1 MSKVYFTRFNSKSNR
16 TNIPN
21 KIKMLFDKI
30 EGEKYIENGGNIA
43 VKLHFGE
50 KGNTTYTHPVFVRQI
65 VDKVKEAG
73 GKPFLT
79 DTNTLYSGS
88 RTNSVD
94 HIETAIANG
103 FSYAV
108 VGAPIII
115 ADGLHSKNFVE
126 VDIEGNH
133 FKKVKIAGDIY
144 NSQGMVVVS
153 HFKGHEMAGFG
164 GALKNLAMGCA
175 SASGKQMQHSDVNP
189 KVKEDK
195 CVGCGLCITDCPVSA
210 IAFTENKKARIDENI
225 CYGCGECITKCPV
238 RAISVQWETKNDI
251 FIEKMAEFALGA
263 IKNKKNKTIYFN
275 FVMNITPLCDCVP
288 WSGEKLAE
296 DIGILVSADP
306 LAIDKASFDL
316 VLKNAGEDV
325 FCKAHPA
332 ASGDEI
338 FSYAE
343 KLGVG
348 ETVYELI
355 EV

>member
-21 KIKMLFDKI
+21 KIRMLFDKV
-30 EGEKYIENGGNIA
+30 EGDKYISDGDNIA

-65 VDKVKEAG
+65 VDKVKESG

-94 HIETAIANG
+94 HIETAISNG

-126 VDIEGNH
+126 VDIDGKH

-164 GALKNLAMGCA
+164 GTLKNLAMGCA
-175 SASGKQMQHSDVNP
+175 SASGKQMQHSDVKPN
-189 KVKEDK
+189 VKKDK
-195 CVGCGLCITDCPVSA
+195 CVGCGLCINDCPVSA
-210 IAFTENKKARIDENI
+210 IKFIKNNKAEIDESI

-238 RAISVQWETKNDI
+238 RAISVQWQTKNDV

-263 IKNKKNKTIYFN
+263 VKNKKDKVIYFN

-296 DIGILVSADP
+296 DIGILASNDP
-306 LAIDKASFDL
+306 LSIDKASYDL
-316 VLKNAGEDV
+316 ILKSANEDV

-332 ASGDEI
+332 VSGEDI
-338 FSYAE
+338 FPYAE
-343 KLGVG
+343 KLGIG
-348 ETVYELI
+348 DIEYELV